1 MGGLGGKQS
10 MSEKEALHGLS
21 CPRCGGMIDI
31 PEGQEVVICPFCE
44 LRSVVRGENGIRR
57 YQIPLKVDREAAG
70 KAFQSFL
77 TSSMAISGSV
87 RKEAQLTEALVVHLP
102 FWAVWGRAAGWI
114 FGQNVIR
121 TQNSTRY
128 EPKEIRVV
136 EEMTWNGAACEVGE
150 FGVSE
155 INLEGRPLEPF
166 DGDALHHSGMVFEP
180 VGAAGEA
187 MQRAQAEFDGRI
199 RSAAHVSQL
208 TQSFVRIIRPR
219 QGLVFYP
226 LWVMR
231 YLYRGR
237 AFQVVVDGFSGEVL
251 YGKAPGN
258 VLYRA
263 VVLVGGMA
271 LGSFITVQ
279 GSYLLGQNNQDSPEA
294 ALIPLI
300 GGLAL
305 MFFSFRKFRYGEHY
319 EYRRRFTTGSIPGF
333 SMTASSASDLSKL
346 FNNLE
351 RFK

>member
-1 MGGLGGKQS
+1 
-10 MSEKEALHGLS
+10 MSAKDALHGLS

-31 PEGQEVVICPFCE
+31 PEGQEIVICPFCE
-44 LRSVVRGENGIRR
+44 LRSVVSGENGIRR
-57 YQIPLKVDREAAG
+57 YQVPLKVERDAAG
-70 KAFQSFL
+70 QAFQRFL
-77 TSSMAISGSV
+77 TSSMAISASV
-87 RKEAQLTEALVVHLP
+87 KKEAQLTEVLLVHLP
-102 FWAVWGRAAGWI
+102 FWAVWGRAVGWA
-114 FGQNVIR
+114 FGQRAVR
-121 TQNSTRY
+121 TKDSTRY

-136 EEMTWNGAACEVGE
+136 EEMSWNGAACEVGE

-155 INLEGRPLEPF
+155 ISLQGRPLEPF
-166 DGDALHHSGMVFEP
+166 EGDALHRSGMVFEP

-187 MQRAQAEFDGRI
+187 MQRAQAEFDARF
-199 RSAAHVSQL
+199 RAAAHLDRL

-263 VVLVGGMA
+263 AVLVGGMA
-271 LGSFITVQ
+271 LGSFVTVDLTYFLSQ
-279 GSYLLGQNNQDSPEA
+279 AEEGAEGAIIS
-294 ALIPLI
+294 LIA
-300 GGLAL
+300 GLAV
-305 MFFSFRKFRYGEHY
+305 MYFSFRKFRYGEHY
-319 EYRRRFTTGSIPGF
+319 EYRRRFSSAAIPGL
-333 SMTASSASDLSKL
+333 SLMPSSVSQVSDLFK
-346 FNNLE
+346 NLE

>member
-1 MGGLGGKQS
+1 
-10 MSEKEALHGLS
+10 MSDKEALHGLS

-31 PEGQEVVICPFCE
+31 PEGQEIVICPFCE

-57 YQIPLKVDREAAG
+57 YQIPLKVDRETAG
-70 KAFQSFL
+70 KTFQRFL
-77 TSSMAISGSV
+77 TSSMAISSSV

-102 FWAVWGRAAGWI
+102 FWAVWGRAAGWA
-114 FGQNVIR
+114 FGQRAIR
-121 TQNSTRY
+121 TKDSTRY

-155 INLEGRPLEPF
+155 ISLQGRPLEPF
-166 DGDALHHSGMVFEP
+166 DGDALHRSGMVFEP

-199 RSAAHVSQL
+199 RATAHLDRL

-237 AFQVVVDGFSGEVL
+237 AFQVVVDGYSGEVL

-263 VVLVGGMA
+263 AVLVGGMA
-271 LGSFITVQ
+271 LGSFVTVDVT
-279 GSYLLGQNNQDSPEA
+279 YLLSQGEDSAEGA
-294 ALIPLI
+294 IISLVA
-300 GGLAL
+300 GLAI

-319 EYRRRFTTGSIPGF
+319 EYRRRYTSGGIPGL
-333 SMTASSASDLSKL
+333 SMLPSSVGQVSEL
-346 FNNLE
+346 FKNLE

>member
-1 MGGLGGKQS
+1 

-31 PEGQEVVICPFCE
+31 PEGQEIVICPFCE
-44 LRSVVRGENGIRR
+44 LRSVVRGDNGIRR
-57 YQIPLKVDREAAG
+57 YQVPLKINREEAE
-70 KAFQSFL
+70 KAFRGFL

-87 RKEAQLTEALVVHLP
+87 RKEAQLTETLVVHLP
-102 FWAVWGRAAGWI
+102 FWAVWGRAMGWV
-114 FGQNVIR
+114 FGQNIIR
-121 TQNSTRY
+121 TQDKTRY
-128 EPKEIRVV
+128 EPKEIRIV

-155 INLEGRPLEPF
+155 INLQGRPLEPF
-166 DGDALHHSGMVFEP
+166 DGDSLHHSGMVFEP

-187 MQRAQAEFDGRI
+187 LQRAQAEFDGRI
-199 RSAAHVSQL
+199 QSSAHLSQM
-208 TQSFVRIIRPR
+208 TQSFVRLIRPR
-219 QGLVFYP
+219 QGLIFYP
-226 LWVMR
+226 LWVIR

-263 VVLVGGMA
+263 AVLVGGMG

-279 GSYLLGQNNQDSPEA
+279 GTYLLGQNSQDSPEMA
-294 ALIPLI
+294 FIPLI
-300 GGLAL
+300 GGLVM
-305 MFFSFRKFRYGEHY
+305 MFFSYRTFRFGEHY
-319 EYRRRFTTGSIPGF
+319 EYRRKYGFGGTPGLNL
-333 SMTASSASDLSKL
+333 SPASAGQLSDLFK
-346 FNNLE
+346 NLE